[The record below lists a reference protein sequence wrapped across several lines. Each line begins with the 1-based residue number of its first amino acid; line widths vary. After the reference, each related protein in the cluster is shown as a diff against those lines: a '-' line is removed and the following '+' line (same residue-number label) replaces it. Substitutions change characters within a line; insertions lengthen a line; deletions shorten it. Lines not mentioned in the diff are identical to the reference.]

1 MIVRDLP
8 PGVIPVSGDEYDKL
22 YPQYE
27 KALREGAIPAGTTF
41 QEWLR
46 QQKRSGEQK

>member
-1 MIVRDLP
+1 MKDK
-8 PGVIPVSGDEYDKL
+8 GVIPVSGDEYDKL

-27 KALREGAIPAGTTF
+27 KALHEGSIPAGTSF

-46 QQKRSGEQK
+46 DRGDTSISEDR